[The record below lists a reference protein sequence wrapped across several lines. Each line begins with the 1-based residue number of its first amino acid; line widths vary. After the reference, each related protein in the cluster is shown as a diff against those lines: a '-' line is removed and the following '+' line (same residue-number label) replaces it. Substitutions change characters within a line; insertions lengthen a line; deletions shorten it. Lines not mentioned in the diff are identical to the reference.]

1 MALLAVLAVFSEKN
15 KILHR
20 SEATRPSGR
29 IGIFQTVSQTVSQ
42 DSQRSRRQRH
52 PKLRA
57 PDHQKTPTDHH
68 KMQSRWNHSQ
78 ILSGFWLR
86 WMRKVRRRARAARS
100 HKLLKLRRA
109 RGFSFFRLWCFST
122 VFTGK
127 AGYWDVAYA
136 GTQFG
141 TQFEKCTD
149 RKMGDFCQSGA
160 LLPLEPKIPR
170 FFTKCQ
176 KWRDGEKM
184 RKTRQSQRQKHF
196 VLLGKTTVSQ
206 NSQREL

>member
-1 MALLAVLAVFSEKN
+1 MAKKCEKPDRASGRN
-15 KILHR
+15 TLFYWKKQLCPKIHNVSYRSRPNFWHFWPFWPFFQKKNEILHR
-20 SEATRPSGR
+20 SEATRPSAR

-109 RGFSFFRLWCFST
+109 RGFSFFRL
-122 VFTGK
+122 
-127 AGYWDVAYA
+127 
-136 GTQFG
+136 
-141 TQFEKCTD
+141 
-149 RKMGDFCQSGA
+149 
-160 LLPLEPKIPR
+160 
-170 FFTKCQ
+170 
-176 KWRDGEKM
+176 
-184 RKTRQSQRQKHF
+184 
-196 VLLGKTTVSQ
+196 
-206 NSQREL
+206 